1 MISDE
6 RKTQIRVGIFAV
18 IGLMAVA
25 MLVVYFGR
33 LGDGFRKYYTV
44 RVEYPNASGL
54 FKDVPV
60 LLAGAKIGLV
70 ENNPVILPDMN
81 GVYVNLK
88 IYDNVEIP
96 SKSEF
101 TVGSSGLLGDKFV
114 QVNLLEGAKES
125 APIPHGTIIQGKGET
140 GLADLFDQAGP
151 IISEV
156 REAVKKLNSI
166 EAGPLIDEVR
176 AVVKKL
182 DHITAKL
189 DKEILNESTMADLN
203 ATLANL
209 NTTSASFA
217 EASKKID
224 GVVVQAGTAIES
236 GQATFVSAK
245 DAADELQKVLKDTRG
260 LLKEAKNGRGALGM
274 LLTNKEVADNLRAL
288 VVNLR
293 EHGILWYKDRS
304 DLRE

>member
-1 MISDE
+1 LIMTLDDK
-6 RKTQIRVGIFAV
+6 KTQLRVGIFVA
-18 IGLMAVA
+18 IGLFAVA

-33 LGDGFRKYYTV
+33 LGDGFRNYYTV

-70 ENNPVILPDMN
+70 ENDPVILPDMN

-88 IYDNVEIP
+88 IYENVEIP
-96 SKSEF
+96 SKSKF

-125 APIPHGTIIQGKGET
+125 PPIAPGTTIEGEGET
-140 GLADLFDQAGP
+140 GLADIFAEAGP
-151 IISEV
+151 IV
-156 REAVKKLNSI
+156 
-166 EAGPLIDEVR
+166 GEVR

-182 DHITAKL
+182 DNIAAKL
-189 DKEILNESTMADLN
+189 DKELLKKSTMEDLN

-209 NTTSASFA
+209 NATSASFA

-224 GVVVQAGTAIES
+224 GVVIQAGEAIE
-236 GQATFVSAK
+236 GGKATFVSATE
-245 DAADELQKVLKDTRG
+245 AADELQNTLKDVRG
-260 LLKEAKNGRGALGM
+260 LLKEAKNGRGALGL
-274 LLTNKEVADNLRAL
+274 LLTNKEVANNLRAL
-288 VVNLR
+288 VINLR
-293 EHGILWYKDRS
+293 QHGILWYKDRS
-304 DLRE
+304 DLKE

>member
-6 RKTQIRVGIFAV
+6 RRTQIRVGIFAAL
-18 IGLMAVA
+18 GLFAVA

-33 LGDGFRKYYTV
+33 LGDGFRNYYTV

-114 QVNLLEGAKES
+114 QVNLLEDAKES
-125 APIPHGTIIQGKGET
+125 PPIPPGTTIQGKGET
-140 GLADLFDQAGP
+140 GLADLFNEAGP
-151 IISEV
+151 II
-156 REAVKKLNSI
+156 
-166 EAGPLIDEVR
+166 GEVR
-176 AVVKKL
+176 AVVQKL
-182 DHITAKL
+182 DNIAAKL
-189 DKEILNESTMADLN
+189 DKEILNESTLADLN

-224 GVVVQAGTAIES
+224 GVVVQAGTTIAS
-236 GQATFVSAK
+236 GQDAFVSAQK
-245 DAADELQKVLKDTRG
+245 AADELQKTLKDVRD
-260 LLKEAKNGRGALGM
+260 LLKEAQNGRGALGM
-274 LLTNKEVADNLRAL
+274 LLTNKEVANNLRAL
-288 VVNLR
+288 VINLR